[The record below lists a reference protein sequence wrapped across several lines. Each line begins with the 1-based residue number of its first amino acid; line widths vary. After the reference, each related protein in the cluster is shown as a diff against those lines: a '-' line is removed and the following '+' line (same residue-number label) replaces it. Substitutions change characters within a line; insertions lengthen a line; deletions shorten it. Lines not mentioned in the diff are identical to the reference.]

1 MDQPADQASIDESD
15 EYWDEVADGFEQFDW
30 LNSADEPA
38 HELYLSLAV
47 QAEAA
52 IAEPTEVS
60 RQQIEDAVCWAR
72 REGMQ
77 WDRIAEILG
86 VTALAARARYGEA
99 SKAVRA

>member
-15 EYWDEVADGFEQFDW
+15 EYWDEVADRFEQFDW

-52 IAEPTEVS
+52 IEEPTEVS

-86 VTALAARARYGEA
+86 VTAPAARARYGEA